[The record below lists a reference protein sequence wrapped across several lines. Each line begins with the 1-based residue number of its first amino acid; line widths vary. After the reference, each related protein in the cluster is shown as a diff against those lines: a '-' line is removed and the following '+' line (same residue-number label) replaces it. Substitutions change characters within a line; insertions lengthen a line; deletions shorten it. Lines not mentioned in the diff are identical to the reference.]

1 MWSQAPG
8 FAGITHAPK
17 ASGHTLKTMKIE
29 TTTGKYAIVLT
40 GTVQPEKAGELQA
53 LGVAQGL
60 LYRGVFAEL
69 RETTGAKRRYENC
82 ADFDSAIAE
91 KVNVAISKA
100 VKDYLTDVRVDV
112 SEYVPSESGDN
123 KPTQE
128 ATELWTKIQTLPEAE
143 FDKKLA
149 VLGLGDD
156 YDDASAILAIRNK
169 LREARQRAAEA
180 AKNALGV

>member
-1 MWSQAPG
+1 
-8 FAGITHAPK
+8 
-17 ASGHTLKTMKIE
+17 MKIE
-29 TTTGKYAIVLT
+29 TTTGKYAIVLS
-40 GTVQPEKAGELQA
+40 GSVQPEKASELQA

-82 ADFDSAIAE
+82 ADFDPEVANTVSVAIA
-91 KVNVAISKA
+91 KA

-123 KPTQE
+123 KPTAE
-128 ATELWTKIQTLPEAE
+128 ATELWTKIQQLPEPE
-143 FDKKLA
+143 FNKKLA
-149 VLGLGDD
+149 VLGLVEDE

-169 LREARQRAAEA
+169 LREARQRAAEQ
-180 AKNALGV
+180 AKSALM